1 MEKIALMLNPQARSE
16 RAKILRR
23 WLKDH
28 SGYFQVYEP
37 SSPEDMFRVLRE
49 ATESGVK
56 MVAVAGGDGTL
67 SIAAKALVGTDTI
80 LGVIP
85 SGTMNVFARELGIG
99 SGNYDRALMAI
110 LGGSVKEVDLFM
122 VNHEPFVQM
131 AGVGLDARAVELTTW
146 SLKKKWGALAYVFSA
161 IKAIFEKQP
170 HLLVTTDE
178 GAVYEGRAMIMGNG
192 SRYGGSLRVFRD
204 ADNSDGFLDVVLF
217 KKGIFHIIKDCMIA
231 LVNGGF
237 DCDMSDDLFYL
248 KVKSCLVR
256 TEAQV
261 PYEMDGDFKGY
272 TPIDVHL
279 SPLPLKVFVP

>member
-85 SGTMNVFARELGIG
+85 SGTMNV
-99 SGNYDRALMAI
+99 
-110 LGGSVKEVDLFM
+110 
-122 VNHEPFVQM
+122 
-131 AGVGLDARAVELTTW
+131 
-146 SLKKKWGALAYVFSA
+146 
-161 IKAIFEKQP
+161 
-170 HLLVTTDE
+170 
-178 GAVYEGRAMIMGNG
+178 
-192 SRYGGSLRVFRD
+192 
-204 ADNSDGFLDVVLF
+204 
-217 KKGIFHIIKDCMIA
+217 
-231 LVNGGF
+231 
-237 DCDMSDDLFYL
+237 
-248 KVKSCLVR
+248 
-256 TEAQV
+256 
-261 PYEMDGDFKGY
+261 
-272 TPIDVHL
+272 
-279 SPLPLKVFVP
+279 